1 MVGGWIRLIDLCLG
15 NGMGIVLAFHLW
27 ESTHDSHHAC
37 LVNHLWTFRSRFAMI
52 SWVWNGL
59 FIGFGL
65 KVPFF
70 LVSPKSTA
78 ERKTGGR
85 LPATCR

>member
-1 MVGGWIRLIDLCLG
+1 
-15 NGMGIVLAFHLW
+15 MGIVLAFHLW

-37 LVNHLWTFRSRFAMI
+37 LVNHRWTFRSRFAMI
-52 SWVWNGL
+52 FLGL
-59 FIGFGL
+59 EWLIDWIQL
-65 KVPFF
+65 ESSVF